1 MRTERRKSPRFTIS
15 QMIDLEMGRENY
27 IAAEGVNISD
37 EGLLCHTSE
46 SLEPYSRVYIQL
58 SLNEA
63 KKNHIIKCE
72 GVVVRCKK
80 NRKTYDTALEFAEI
94 NESDRKKIH
103 SFLH

>member
-1 MRTERRKSPRFTIS
+1 MRTERRKSPRFTIN

-46 SLEPYSRVYIQL
+46 SLEPYSRVYMQL
-58 SLNEA
+58 SLNGE
-63 KKNHIIKCE
+63 KKNHTIKCE

-80 NRKTYDTALEFAEI
+80 NKKSYDTALEFADI
-94 NESDRKKIH
+94 GESDKKKIH
-103 SFLH
+103 TFLH